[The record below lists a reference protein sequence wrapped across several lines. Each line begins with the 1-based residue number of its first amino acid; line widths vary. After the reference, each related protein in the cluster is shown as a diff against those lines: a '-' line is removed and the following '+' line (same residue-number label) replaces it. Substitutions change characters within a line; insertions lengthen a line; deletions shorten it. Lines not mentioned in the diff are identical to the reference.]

1 MLGKIEGGKRR
12 GQQRMRW
19 LDGITDVMDMS
30 LSRLWELVMDREA
43 LAFCEMWLVAVIGRE
58 QGCLLGHS
66 SQRHRWGVGLFPKD
80 KVTDEVSQGRGASAG
95 EGQTL
100 GPGTWP
106 Q

>member
-1 MLGKIEGGKRR
+1 MESPRQKLILEEGG
-12 GQQRMRW
+12 GA
-19 LDGITDVMDMS
+19 GF
-30 LSRLWELVMDREA
+30 A
-43 LAFCEMWLVAVIGRE
+43 EMWLVAVIGRE

-66 SQRHRWGVGLFPKD
+66 SQRHRWGVDLFPKD